1 MKPLHKV
8 KKSLG
13 QNFLID
19 KNIINKIIEIGNI
32 NKNKSV
38 MEIGAGYG
46 NLTKAIVCMEP
57 KKILA
62 VEKDKKL
69 AFFLRK
75 KFKNYKNLKIINRD
89 ILDIIEEKNF
99 GQNMVVFGNL
109 PYNISTKILA
119 SLIML
124 KNWPPWYDVL
134 ILMFQKEVADRILA
148 KMQTKEFSRLSVL
161 SNWRLEIKKHF
172 NVSKNCF
179 FPRPK
184 INSTLLSFKP
194 KKNNPFNLKNPKN
207 LEKVTRVLFSNRRKM
222 INKNFN
228 KLFEKKK
235 SIIKNLNIDLNK
247 RPGELS
253 NEMFYKIAKQYENYP
268 INSFIFFFNFI

>member
-1 MKPLHKV
+1 MKSIQRA

-19 KNIINKIIEIGNI
+19 KNIINKIIKIGNI
-32 NKNKSV
+32 NKNKTV

-46 NLTKAIVCMEP
+46 NLTKAIVYMEP
-57 KKILA
+57 KKIFA

-69 AFFLRK
+69 ALFLKK

-89 ILDIIEEKNF
+89 ILNVIEEKDLE
-99 GQNMVVFGNL
+99 QNMIVFGNL
-109 PYNISTKILA
+109 PYNVSTKILA
-119 SLIML
+119 SLVML
-124 KNWPPWYDVL
+124 KNWPPWYDSL
-134 ILMFQKEVADRILA
+134 ILMFQKEVADRIIA
-148 KMQTKEFSRLSVL
+148 KTQTKEFSRLSVL

-172 NVSKNCF
+172 NISKNCF

-228 KLFEKKK
+228 KLFGKKE
-235 SIIKNLNIDLNK
+235 SIAENLNIDLNK
-247 RPGELS
+247 RPEELS
-253 NEMFYKIAKQYENYP
+253 SEMFYKIAVKYEKL
-268 INSFIFFFNFI
+268 FD